1 MDWTEIAVE
10 VGADRI
16 DDAAAI
22 ANMTV
27 PYGIYIEDYS
37 HLEQEV
43 LEIANIDMI
52 DEELL
57 KQDRTKGKV
66 HIYISPE
73 DNPAEAIAFLRSS
86 VVILY
91 LPET

>member
-10 VGADRI
+10 VEAGRI

-37 HLEQEV
+37 TLEEEV
-43 LEIANIDMI
+43 MEINQ
-52 DEELL
+52 LL
-57 KQDRTKGKV
+57 TDDV
-66 HIYISPE
+66 
-73 DNPAEAIAFLRSS
+73 
-86 VVILY
+86 
-91 LPET
+91 